1 MGGSTGVVIVLIL
14 IIIFLL
20 AVAFLGSAFL
30 MKRALRFVI
39 KSFRDNAAFTPET
52 AKIPLELGFKSR
64 GLFQI
69 GTLRDYRPVVLQ
81 SLQKEDIILTTEDG
95 RLYLSETKLLESGI
109 ERGLQ
114 GRK

>member
-1 MGGSTGVVIVLIL
+1 MGESTAVVIVFIL
-14 IIIFLL
+14 IVLL
-20 AVAFLGSAFL
+20 LIVIAFLGSAFL
-30 MKRALRFVI
+30 MKRALKLVI
-39 KSFRDNAAFTPET
+39 KSFRDNAAFTPES
-52 AKIPLELGFKSR
+52 AKMPIELGFKSR

-114 GRK
+114 GKK